1 MVTITHTFEVEVTFE
16 GSTDDGAE
24 ATSIRFCT
32 GRDWRTKQ
40 WLYSQPM
47 ELAGDLA
54 NAIEV
59 TFQDEA
65 MELIRDA
72 EMDAAEARRDAEE
85 QKADD
90 RWSERGMCDD
100 H

>member
-1 MVTITHTFEVEVTFE
+1 MVTITHTFEVEVTYE
-16 GSTDDGAE
+16 GSSDDGAE

-32 GRDWRTKQ
+32 GRDWRTRT

-47 ELAGDLA
+47 DLPDDMA

-72 EMDAAEARRDAEE
+72 EIDAAEAALDAEE

-90 RWSERGMCDD
+90 RWSERGLDL
-100 H
+100 

>member
-16 GSTDDGAE
+16 GSSEDGAE

-32 GRDWRTKQ
+32 GRDWRTKT
-40 WLYSQPM
+40 WLYSPPIPLPDDM
-47 ELAGDLA
+47 A

-65 MELIRDA
+65 MELVRDA
-72 EMDAAEARRDAEE
+72 EIDAAEARMDAEE

-90 RWSERGMCDD
+90 RWSERGLDL
-100 H
+100 

>member
-1 MVTITHTFEVEVTFE
+1 MVTITHTFEVEVTYE
-16 GSTDDGAE
+16 GTSDDGAE

-32 GRDWRTKQ
+32 GRDWRTKT
-40 WLYSQPM
+40 WLYSEPM
-47 ELAGDLA
+47 NLPDDMA

-72 EMDAAEARRDAEE
+72 EIDAAEAALDAEE

-90 RWSERGMCDD
+90 RWSERGLDL
-100 H
+100 